1 MKETTYFCELGSNG
15 HIYRL
20 INEAMRNISIHK
32 LGFYESVFSPEWEL
46 LEEEEQ
52 DMVVGVLLSEY
63 GISTKEFVD
72 YCIEEKLHSI

>member
-1 MKETTYFCELGSNG
+1 MKDTTYFCESGTNG

-46 LEEEEQ
+46 LEEEE
-52 DMVVGVLLSEY
+52 
-63 GISTKEFVD
+63 
-72 YCIEEKLHSI
+72 

>member
-1 MKETTYFCELGSNG
+1 MKDTTYFCESGTNG

-52 DMVVGVLLSEY
+52 DMVVGILLSEY
-63 GISTKEFVD
+63 GIRTKEFVD

>member
-1 MKETTYFCELGSNG
+1 MKDNTYYCELGSNG

-32 LGFYESVFSPEWEL
+32 LGFYESVFSPELEL

-63 GISTKEFVD
+63 GIRTKEFVD
-72 YCIEEKLHSI
+72 YCIEEKLHNN